1 MTRILLVSGSGGVG
15 KTTVA
20 AATGLAASRRGLRTL
35 VLSFDSSR
43 DLSGAF
49 GLEVPVLPGAS
60 GLPVR
65 LNDHLHLQEL
75 DVPSELRRRWSEGRG
90 EVAALLGG
98 GLEDVAA
105 EEVAL
110 TPGLDALLALLLL
123 GEYTRARTYELIIID
138 APSTGDALRFVG
150 GADCVSWYARRARA
164 PEQSARRA
172 RPSRTDPDVLHG
184 ASDRLMDVGALLR
197 DPTVTTLRLV
207 TTHDRRAEQA
217 TRRACTAFGLQ
228 GIALDGIVL
237 NRLVPAGTAESPD
250 AALARHPA
258 VENLQRLVGSIPVT
272 GIALQGG
279 EVVGEGTL
287 ETFSALLYRGE
298 DPARLM
304 VIHPALGVG
313 KDAVDV
319 YRLEVK
325 LPFVSKEE
333 VTLSR
338 REAELVI
345 QVGAFRRNVLLPR
358 MIARLAT
365 VGASMDGDKLVV
377 EFKKERV

>member
-35 VLSFDSSR
+35 VLSFDASR

-49 GLEVPVLPGAS
+49 GLEGPARQ

-65 LNDHLHLQEL
+65 ADDTLHLQEL
-75 DVPSELRRRWSEGRG
+75 DVPSELQRRWISGRG

-98 GLEDVAA
+98 GLEDVTA

-110 TPGLDALLALLLL
+110 TPGVDVLLALLLL
-123 GEYTRARTYELIIID
+123 DEHTRARTYELIVID
-138 APSTGDALRFVG
+138 GPSTGELLRFTG
-150 GADCVSWYARRARA
+150 GADAVGWFARRSRA
-164 PEQSARRA
+164 PEQSARRV
-172 RPSRTDPDVLHG
+172 RPSRGDPEVLHG
-184 ASDRLMDVGALLR
+184 VSDRLMDVGALLR

-207 TTHDRRAEQA
+207 TTQDTRAEQA

-228 GIALDGIVL
+228 GIALEGLVL
-237 NRLVPAGTAESPD
+237 NRLPPGDGNGSWAE
-250 AALARHPA
+250 R
-258 VENLQRLVGSIPVT
+258 LQRLVGSVPVT
-272 GIALQGG
+272 GVELQA
-279 EVVGEGTL
+279 EDVVGRGAL
-287 ETFSALLYRGE
+287 EAFATRLYQGE
-298 DPARLM
+298 DPAKPM
-304 VIHPALGVG
+304 STHPVLGVE
-313 KDAVDV
+313 KDAVDA
-319 YRLEVK
+319 YRLEVR

-333 VTLSR
+333 VVLSR

-358 MIARLAT
+358 MVARLAT
-365 VGASMDGDKLVV
+365 SGARMDGEKLVV
-377 EFKKERV
+377 EFTKERVLT

>member
-35 VLSFDSSR
+35 VLSFDSTR
-43 DLSGAF
+43 DLSASF

-65 LNDHLHLQEL
+65 LNEHLHLQEL
-75 DVPSELRRRWSEGRG
+75 NVPSELQRRWSEGRG

-98 GLEDVAA
+98 GLEDVTA

-123 GEYTRARTYELIIID
+123 GDYLRARTYEFIIID
-138 APSTGDALRFVG
+138 GPGTGDALRFVG
-150 GADCVSWYARRARA
+150 GADAVSWYARRSRA

-172 RPSRTDPDVLHG
+172 RPSRANPDVLQG
-184 ASDRLMDVGALLR
+184 ASDKLMDVGALLR

-207 TTHDRRAEQA
+207 TTHDSRAEQA
-217 TRRACTAFGLQ
+217 TRRACTAFSLQ
-228 GIALDGIVL
+228 GIALDGVVL
-237 NRLVPAGTAESPD
+237 NRLVPAGTDE
-250 AALARHPA
+250 ALERHPA
-258 VENLQRLVGSIPVT
+258 VENLQRLVDPVPMT
-272 GIALQGG
+272 GIALQAG

-287 ETFSALLYRGE
+287 ETFSTLLYRGE
-298 DPARLM
+298 DPSRLR
-304 VIHPALGVG
+304 VTHPAHGIG

-345 QVGAFRRNVLLPR
+345 QVGAFRRNLLLPR
-358 MIARLAT
+358 MIAPLAT
-365 VGASMDGDKLVV
+365 VGASMDGEKLVV